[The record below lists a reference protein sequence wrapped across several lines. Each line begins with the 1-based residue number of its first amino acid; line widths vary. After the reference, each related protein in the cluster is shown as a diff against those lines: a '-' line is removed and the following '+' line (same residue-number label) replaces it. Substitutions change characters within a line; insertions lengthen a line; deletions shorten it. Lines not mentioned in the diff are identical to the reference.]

1 MNKLLNDRQT
11 VIANLE
17 KIKDE
22 LTKTSSLEKRI
33 GELELEME
41 LVISCEMYRK
51 CLASV
56 PFTSTQSLDAL
67 LV

>member
-41 LVISCEMYRK
+41 LVISCEMYHK
-51 CLASV
+51 GLASV
-56 PFTSTQSLDAL
+56 PFTST
-67 LV
+67 